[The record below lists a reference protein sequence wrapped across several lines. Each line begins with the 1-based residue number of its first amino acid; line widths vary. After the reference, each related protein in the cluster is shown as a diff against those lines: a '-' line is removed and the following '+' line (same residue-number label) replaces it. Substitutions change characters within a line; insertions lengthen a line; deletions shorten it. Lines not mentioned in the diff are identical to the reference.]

1 MKFKVL
7 LGAALTV
14 TLVNITLAIGDI
26 NVCTNICAGS
36 NVSCKNQALNCGS
49 SHQEEGG
56 GLSDLL
62 NSAVDINDRFYD
74 WGSLKSVRTE
84 NLGRIKGD
92 MINFSTYFPATGQ
105 KKIIKFTPT
114 MGDLAGKEVRLL
126 FVSFDLNSNRFP
138 TKTPDK
144 LSEDLKL
151 FKEENKRNDIRYKSS
166 VHIFGQIEDGKKMW
180 YDTGSINLS
189 SDPDDKDLNVT
200 MQAMAN
206 GKIVITDADLLNQT
220 GADGA
225 KARVAP
231 IELDF
236 SKIPEMMSN

>member
-1 MKFKVL
+1 MKFKIL

-14 TLVNITLAIGDI
+14 ALVNITLAIGDI

-74 WGSLKSVRTE
+74 WGSLSKVRTE
-84 NLGRIKGD
+84 DLGVVKGD
-92 MINFSTYFPATGQ
+92 MINFSTQFPATGQ
-105 KKIIKFTPT
+105 KKIIVFTPT
-114 MGDLAGKEVRLL
+114 TGKLARKKVKLL
-126 FVSFDLNSNRFP
+126 FVSFDLRSNRLP

-144 LSEDLKL
+144 LSEELKS
-151 FKEENKRNDIRYKSS
+151 FKEENKKNDIQYASS
-166 VHIFGQIEDGKKMW
+166 VHIFGQIEGDRKTW
-180 YDTGSINLS
+180 FDTGSINLS
-189 SDPDDKDLNVT
+189 VNPDDNDLNVS
-200 MQAMAN
+200 MQAMPD
-206 GKIVITDADLLNQT
+206 GEVVITDADLLNQT

-225 KARVAP
+225 KARIAP
-231 IELDF
+231 ITLDF
-236 SKIPEMMSN
+236 SKVPEMMSN